1 MQRLKSGK
9 KRVRSS
15 QKRRVRNLAAKR
27 DVKQALKAVE
37 RAIKANAD
45 NIVELVKKAT
55 SVIDKVVERGIIH
68 KNKAA
73 RKKSRL
79 LKKVNKAKK

>member
-1 MQRLKSGK
+1 MKRLKSGK

-15 QKRRVRNLAAKR
+15 AKRHERNLTAKR

-37 RAIKANAD
+37 RALQSKAANV
-45 NIVELVKKAT
+45 VELVKKAT
-55 SVIDKVVERGIIH
+55 SIIDKVVERGIIH

-79 LKKVNKAKK
+79 MQRVNKAAK